1 MWMEVAMKHLRNTAE
16 SGAVE
21 ENRSAAVRRYLA
33 LAQARQTASLKLQ
46 FAYDWSNPNM
56 PAETL
61 IRKVV
66 DKGRFHDLAMIC
78 KQYGLERVRELAGDQ
93 IAASPTLQRSFA
105 NIERGFARAREQHPA

>member
-1 MWMEVAMKHLRNTAE
+1 MKHLRNTAE

-21 ENRSAAVRRYLA
+21 KNRSVAVRRYLA
-33 LAQARQTASLKLQ
+33 LARARQTVSALKLQ

-66 DKGRFHDLAMIC
+66 DKGRFHDLAVIC
-78 KQYGLERVRELAGDQ
+78 KRYGLERVRELAGDQ
-93 IAASPTLQRSFA
+93 IAASPALQRSFA